1 MANTAKL
8 YQDGSNM
15 LLSTN
20 LGNYIIKEDGIYK
33 TTRTGEGL
41 TEIPFD
47 LTAQAAFDNATAAS
61 DTRLSVDACNALS
74 ILVNEKME
82 DFD

>member
-1 MANTAKL
+1 MPNTTKL

-20 LGNYIIKEDGIYK
+20 NGNYIIKNDGIYE
-33 TTRTGEGL
+33 TTRNGEGL
-41 TEIPFD
+41 TKLPSD
-47 LTAQAAFDNATAAS
+47 TTAQAAFDNATAAS
-61 DTRLSVDACNALS
+61 DTRLSVDACNALC

>member
-1 MANTAKL
+1 MGAICFSPPILETISSK
-8 YQDGSNM
+8 
-15 LLSTN
+15 T
-20 LGNYIIKEDGIYK
+20 DGIYK
-33 TTRTGEGL
+33 TTRNGEGL

-61 DTRLSVDACNALS
+61 DTRLSVDACNALC